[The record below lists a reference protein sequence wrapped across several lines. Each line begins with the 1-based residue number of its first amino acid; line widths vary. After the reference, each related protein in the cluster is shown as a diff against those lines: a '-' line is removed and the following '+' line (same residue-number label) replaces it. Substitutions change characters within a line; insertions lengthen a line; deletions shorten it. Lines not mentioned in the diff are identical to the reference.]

1 MTIQYL
7 KRLTPQGAIHSISKW
22 DDEVTPA
29 WNHKVQIIP
38 PDDSNSDYQA
48 YKAWVADG
56 NTPTEVY
63 Q

>member
-1 MTIQYL
+1 MTLNYD
-7 KRLTPQGAIHSISKW
+7 KRLTPQGTIYCISKF
-22 DDEVTPA
+22 DDEAPIGTKA
-29 WNHKVQIIP
+29 LIIP

-48 YKAWVADG
+48 YKAWVANG